1 MSGVRRLQYGE
12 TVIEYLVRSRS
23 SDKRVI
29 AIHVEPDTRVLVE
42 APEGFSSRDIA
53 AAVRKRAGWIHGH
66 LQAIRARQQ
75 HVGARDWVSGESHR
89 YLGRRYL
96 LKVGVDPAVPERVVL
111 SGGQLRVRVHSHDPG
126 QVRELA
132 LSWYR
137 CRANEWLL
145 GRVSELA
152 LQLPWVKRAPPTS
165 LRVMKSRWGSCS
177 PLGRLTL
184 NPVLVRA
191 PREAIDYVIVHEL
204 CHLRHHDHSRAFYH
218 LLSRYVPDWKGI
230 KRRLDAM
237 AEGLF
242 AEQR

>member
-1 MSGVRRLQYGE
+1 MSGVRRLQYGD

-23 SDKRVI
+23 SDRRVI

-126 QVRELA
+126 RVRELA
-132 LSWYR
+132 LSWY
-137 CRANEWLL
+137 
-145 GRVSELA
+145 
-152 LQLPWVKRAPPTS
+152 P
-165 LRVMKSRWGSCS
+165 
-177 PLGRLTL
+177 
-184 NPVLVRA
+184 A
-191 PREAIDYVIVHEL
+191 PRERMAPGAGFTAGIAVALGQARAAGLASSDEEPMGELLAARSAYPQPRAGPGTPRGNRL
-204 CHLRHHDHSRAFYH
+204 CHRSRTLPLAA
-218 LLSRYVPDWKGI
+218 P
-230 KRRLDAM
+230 
-237 AEGLF
+237 
-242 AEQR
+242 